1 MKKEYKTPTAEKVV
15 FDYAESVVACP
26 SGCTDPGHYWHA
38 GYCFGVCNGGNGN
51 GNNNSGNQSSQP
63 TNPPAEQ
70 GTNQYYAPGWGLG
83 C

>member
-26 SGCTDPGHYWHA
+26 SGCSDPGHSWHSGSCYPA
-38 GYCFGVCNGGNGN
+38 CYHVNGN
-51 GNNNSGNQSSQP
+51 GNNNGGNQPSQP
-63 TNPPAEQ
+63 TNPPGGQ
-70 GTNQYYAPGWGLG
+70 NNNQYYAPGWGLG